1 MIPEV
6 QTLYYYEIDHARLD
20 FDADPVYQ
28 KNMARALAELGTAEL
43 SPPSFP
49 CWILR
54 TRSPLPT
61 AFALVSRW
69 LDGPCGGE
77 RVFPRRSRRR
87 GRLR

>member
-43 SPPSFP
+43 SPALFSLLDTANQISF
-49 CWILR
+49 
-54 TRSPLPT
+54 
-61 AFALVSRW
+61 AHGF
-69 LDGPCGGE
+69 
-77 RVFPRRSRRR
+77 RR
-87 GRLR
+87 GLSLARWALWR

>member
-43 SPPSFP
+43 SPALFSLLDTANQ
-49 CWILR
+49 IL
-54 TRSPLPT
+54 SLIHI
-61 AFALVSRW
+61 
-69 LDGPCGGE
+69 
-77 RVFPRRSRRR
+77 
-87 GRLR
+87 